1 MLSMYIS
8 VHFFTIQHTLY
19 SFHMAYFLLVCVVS
33 KSMNYATIGA
43 SYGFFAKSKCSTW
56 AGKIGITVENFN
68 ESSSIFVVP

>member
-43 SYGFFAKSKCSTW
+43 SYTMPLFCPTTALQYGTM
-56 AGKIGITVENFN
+56 VH
-68 ESSSIFVVP
+68 VL